1 VKYFSYELS
10 DWTWFDRNLYR
21 TNDQRHAK
29 QFLIGLVCLYKPNP
43 IQNTHELWQDDDKL
57 CDCNWRVSVL
67 DWSGDLQYHTIALLK
82 EAGLYRKEYSYSELD
97 QARKELDNFIIRV
110 DKLKLFI

>member
-1 VKYFSYELS
+1 MKYFSHELS

-21 TNDQRHAK
+21 TNDQKGDK
-29 QFLIGLVCLYKPNP
+29 QFLIGLVCLDKPKP
-43 IQNTHELWQDDDKL
+43 IQNTHELW
-57 CDCNWRVSVL
+57 RVDVL
-67 DWSGDLQYHTIALLK
+67 DWGGNLQYHTISLLK